1 MLQIL
6 RPNCCNTYAH
16 TAAII
21 TPTLLVQICLN
32 PLWVVYAKADFTVQA
47 GLRTTAFSRKYQLP
61 TVKNTHRKQQHIIK
75 LKAHSRLNSTRTLLT
90 MVNLSLPLLAVLAL
104 AVSVTAAPATS
115 ATSFTFAQWIEDIIA
130 NPDGDH
136 LTPEQAVEAKNA
148 AVAVSNPLNVRA
160 PRCMEGVWARANV

>member
-1 MLQIL
+1 
-6 RPNCCNTYAH
+6 
-16 TAAII
+16 
-21 TPTLLVQICLN
+21 
-32 PLWVVYAKADFTVQA
+32 
-47 GLRTTAFSRKYQLP
+47 
-61 TVKNTHRKQQHIIK
+61 
-75 LKAHSRLNSTRTLLT
+75 

-148 AVAVSNPLNVRA
+148 AVAVSNPLSVRA